1 MYRRRTIKLSYLCLC
16 IIVSL
21 VGFMAVANTFPGP
34 ITVFVSLLGWCLIS
48 GSGIAVFA
56 LRITK
61 SVSPMKFWALLCAV
75 GCWLALWYLCVCVM
89 ALVGAMG

>member
-1 MYRRRTIKLSYLCLC
+1 MYRRRTIKLSYLCLY

-21 VGFMAVANTFPGP
+21 VGFIVVANTFPGP
-34 ITVFVSLLGWCLIS
+34 ITDFVSLLGWCLIS

-75 GCWLALWYLCVCVM
+75 GCWLGLWYLCVAVM
-89 ALVGAMG
+89 VNDGVMG